1 MDARTSKKMLHIKRN
16 IRTKQNANIVG
27 VGALDDPHFEGNATD
42 SPKTYSNPNS
52 QIRTLTYN
60 HKGITLIALI
70 ITIIV
75 MLILVGVTVS
85 IAINGGLFS
94 AAKDAASRT
103 QIAKEKEQIMAGY
116 SAYQMVRMQGEEANL
131 EVAGATVTGNETDG
145 WIITFEETGNT
156 YKLYPDGR
164 IEKIEEEVLEELTDI
179 YVTLYKDGTLGFS
192 NNQDKIVGK
201 DVSEEYGNI
210 KGKTFNYYGNEA
222 PWRADKD
229 NIIIVEI
236 QNEIVPNETALW
248 FYDCNHLTT
257 INGIEKLNTSNV
269 TSMSWMFGCC
279 KNLTELDLTSFNTQN
294 VTDMHSMF
302 ERCDKLETL
311 NISNFNTSKVTDMSY
326 LFDYCLSLT
335 QLDLSSFNTD
345 NVTNM
350 SGMFDNCSKL
360 TELDLSNFK
369 TNNVTDM
376 SWMFIDC
383 SSLKGLDLKNFDT
396 TLVTNM
402 SLMFNGCSNL
412 SELDLSNFKTDNV
425 TNMSSM
431 FYSCSSLSELNL
443 GNFKTNNVTDMHW
456 MFDNCRSL
464 KVLDLKNFD
473 TTLVTDMSSMFSG
486 CSGISELDLSNF
498 ETSNV
503 TDMDWMF
510 QGCSGLTEL
519 DLGSFD
525 TSNVT
530 NMSRMFSGC
539 SGLSEL
545 DLSNFDTSK
554 VKDMSSMFSGCT
566 NLKLVYGR
574 KDRWNTDNVTDNGN
588 MWKDCGTNYIT
599 YKTYLEGD
607 KLVGY
612 EIAEGLGWS
621 GNPNV
626 SRTGNAQRASS
637 MHVIQLDPEK
647 TYEIKMTNP
656 NYYYGCN
663 IVDLDSELVKENK
676 WKLKKDNGWINP
688 SNTLT
693 ITDTKYAV
701 LNFKYQS
708 AGSTKITPEMV
719 DEINQAFEIRVVE

>member
-1 MDARTSKKMLHIKRN
+1 MKDKKLKP
-16 IRTKQNANIVG
+16 NANIVG
-27 VGALDDPHFEGNATD
+27 VAPLGDPHFEGNATD

-236 QNEIVPNETALW
+236 QNEIVPNETAYW
-248 FYDCNHLTT
+248 FYDCTNVTK
-257 INGIEKLNTSNV
+257 INNIANLNTSNV
-269 TSMSWMFGCC
+269 T
-279 KNLTELDLTSFNTQN
+279 
-294 VTDMHSMF
+294 
-302 ERCDKLETL
+302 
-311 NISNFNTSKVTDMSY
+311 DMSY
-326 LFDYCLSLT
+326 MFGECENLT
-335 QLDLSSFNTD
+335 DLNLKNLKT
-345 NVTNM
+345 NKVTKM
-350 SGMFDNCSKL
+350 LGMFSYCGSL
-360 TELDLSNFK
+360 TELDLSNFDTSNVTNMEGLFSGCRGLTRLDLGYFYTGNVCNMGSMFSGCSNLEELDLSSFDTSNVDNIVKMFSGCSNLRELNLKNFK
-369 TNNVTDM
+369 TNKVT
-376 SWMFIDC
+376 SLWGMFENC
-383 SSLKGLDLKNFDT
+383 SSLTKLDLSYFNTSQVD
-396 TLVTNM
+396 
-402 SLMFNGCSNL
+402 LMPDMFRGCSNL
-412 SELDLSNFKTDNV
+412 SELN
-425 TNMSSM
+425 
-431 FYSCSSLSELNL
+431 
-443 GNFKTNNVTDMHW
+443 
-456 MFDNCRSL
+456 
-464 KVLDLKNFD
+464 
-473 TTLVTDMSSMFSG
+473 
-486 CSGISELDLSNF
+486 
-498 ETSNV
+498 
-503 TDMDWMF
+503 
-510 QGCSGLTEL
+510 
-519 DLGSFD
+519 LGSFD

-530 NMSRMFSGC
+530 DMMLMFYGC
-539 SGLSEL
+539 SSLAEL
-545 DLSNFDTSK
+545 DLSSFDTSK
-554 VKDMSSMFSGCT
+554 VEDMSRMFYECT
-566 NLKLVYGR
+566 NLKLVYGN
-574 KDRWNTDNVTDNGN
+574 KDRWNTDKVTSNGN
-588 MWKDCGTNYIT
+588 MWSDCGTNYIT
-599 YKTYLEGD
+599 YKTYQEGD
-607 KLVGY
+607 ELVGY
-612 EIAEGLGWS
+612 EIAEGLGWG

-637 MHVIQLDPEK
+637 RHVIQFDPEK

-656 NYYYGCN
+656 NYYYGCI

-676 WKLKKDNGWINP
+676 WKLKKDNLWNEP
-688 SNTLT
+688 SKTLT
-693 ITDTKYAV
+693 ITDAKYAV